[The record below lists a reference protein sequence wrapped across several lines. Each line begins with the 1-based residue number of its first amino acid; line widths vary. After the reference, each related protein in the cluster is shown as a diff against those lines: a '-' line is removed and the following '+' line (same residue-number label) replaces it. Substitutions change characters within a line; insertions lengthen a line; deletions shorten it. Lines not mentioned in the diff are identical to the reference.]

1 MLKLAARTLPLFAV
15 IVGVAMALGAYMNY
29 AGVRSAYLDQIQSRL
44 QMVLDDVG
52 VSAESAVSVGIPP
65 AEQITL
71 PPLLARLAAADPLIV
86 SLDVVA
92 PDGTVLFSSD
102 SGRAGAT
109 TGDTPGVTALDR
121 PVRNDF
127 GARVASVIL
136 RYDRSTVEARTDSF
150 GAAVLADALPAGL
163 LAALAASLTA
173 FAVLRGLHRR
183 AERVADRLVPDTL
196 AEVERDVETMAG
208 ADSRGAAL

>member
-1 MLKLAARTLPLFAV
+1 MFQLAARTLPLFAV

-65 AEQITL
+65 AEQVTL
-71 PPLLARLAAADPLIV
+71 APLLARLAGADPLIV

-92 PDGTVLFSSD
+92 PDDTVLFSSD
-102 SGRAGAT
+102 PERIGDPT
-109 TGDTPGVTALDR
+109 TQGPGVAALDR

-127 GARVASVIL
+127 GARVASVVL
-136 RYDRSTVEARTDSF
+136 RYDRRTVEQSTDSF

-163 LAALAASLTA
+163 LAALAASLAA

-183 AERVADRLVPDTL
+183 AERAADRLVPDTL
-196 AEVERDVETMAG
+196 AEVEREVG
-208 ADSRGAAL
+208 AFAEPDRRDAAS